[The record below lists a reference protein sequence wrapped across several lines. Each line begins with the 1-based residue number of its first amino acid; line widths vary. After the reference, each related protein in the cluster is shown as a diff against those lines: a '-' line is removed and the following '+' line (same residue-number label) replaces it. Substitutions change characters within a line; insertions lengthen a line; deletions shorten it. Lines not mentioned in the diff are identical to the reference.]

1 MCRVYVEFFKGRWVE
16 RNCDWALHAKLTGST
31 AQRILKLFDDANVHL
46 KVGAE
51 LEQLPRLLR
60 MEIERISKM
69 DYFERELESFL
80 KTNGLP
86 TLESTR
92 ADGWVHFLHLYTKI
106 VEDSPLVMASNKSSA
121 TVASVTLRVDLAKR
135 AKYGEVWFQVRWIT
149 QDKNGRSQIAVI
161 NSFSLN
167 PHGRHAATIS
177 RRA

>member
-1 MCRVYVEFFKGRWVE
+1 
-16 RNCDWALHAKLTGST
+16 
-31 AQRILKLFDDANVHL
+31 
-46 KVGAE
+46 
-51 LEQLPRLLR
+51 

-92 ADGWVHFLHLYTKI
+92 SDGFVHFLHLYTKI
-106 VEDSPLVMASNKSSA
+106 VEDSPLVMAAENSSA

-135 AKYGEVWFQVRWIT
+135 AKYGELWFQVRWII
-149 QDKNGRSQIAVI
+149 QDKNGRSGQIAVI

-177 RRA
+177 RRAN